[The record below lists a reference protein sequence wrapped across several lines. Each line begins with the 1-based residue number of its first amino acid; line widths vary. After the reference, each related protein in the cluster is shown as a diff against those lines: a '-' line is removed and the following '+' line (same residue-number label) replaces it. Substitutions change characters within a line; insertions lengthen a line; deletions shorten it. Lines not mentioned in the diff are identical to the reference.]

1 MFLEIGFRKF
11 KINSVKKSLL
21 VFNGELVQLKLEA
34 VFVWS
39 NIGTYFNTSS
49 FVWLHWLDDY

>member
-21 VFNGELVQLKLEA
+21 VFNGELVELKLEA
-34 VFVWS
+34 AFV
-39 NIGTYFNTSS
+39 
-49 FVWLHWLDDY
+49 